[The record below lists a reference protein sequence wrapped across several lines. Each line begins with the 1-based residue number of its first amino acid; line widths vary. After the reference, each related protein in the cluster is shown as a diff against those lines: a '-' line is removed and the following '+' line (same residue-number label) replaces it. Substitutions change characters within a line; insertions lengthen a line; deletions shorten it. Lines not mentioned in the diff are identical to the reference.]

1 MREDDDG
8 KSHGIAYKS
17 GVNDSIG
24 ENRKGRRIDVQQA
37 ELSSSTRWVDA
48 NRICERLVA

>member
-1 MREDDDG
+1 VREDDDG

-37 ELSSSTRWVDA
+37 AFFFDA
-48 NRICERLVA
+48 MGGCESNL